1 MDCPELYV
9 VVLQQLLSPDDPA
22 ATVNEQLA
30 NPHNRSEWR
39 LRTVLMPVSINSSDH
54 LHAYLSAF
62 WSDEIFE
69 VVSISCGVIMG
80 RGSYRFAC

>member
-1 MDCPELYV
+1 MYCVDLTTSFALSLSSVEQMDCPELYV

-62 WSDEIFE
+62 
-69 VVSISCGVIMG
+69 
-80 RGSYRFAC
+80 